1 MPAVNVPGLPGCQD
15 GAAFLSQDSTKW
27 LPLPGADRA
36 LAEFSSAST
45 HMAPTKPL
53 HNRLLVFLFAL
64 TVFCSAFLLFQVQ
77 PLISRFILPWFG
89 GSPAVWSTCMLF
101 FQVTLFGGYVYAHVV
116 STRLAPRWQAI
127 LHVGLLLAAAALLPI
142 APADSWKP
150 DSPDHP
156 TLRIIGLLS
165 VCVGLPYFILSST
178 GPLLQKWFSL
188 KAPGVSPYRL
198 YALSNVGSLLALV
211 SYPFVVEPAL
221 SSPSQANVWSW
232 GFVAFAVLCAI
243 CAFGLLK
250 LGKVAEVSS
259 ETSGPSTNEPAPSWG
274 DRAMWV
280 ALAMVASVMLLAT
293 TNQVCLDVATV
304 PFLWILPLTIYL
316 MSFILCFDGDRW
328 YSRHWYV
335 ALLVI
340 SLLAV
345 IQTLLGGSNVS
356 IVLQV
361 MIYLSALFF
370 CCMVCHGELSRQK
383 PGTKHLTQFYLLL
396 SAGGAGGGLFV
407 GLIAP
412 HVFPAY
418 WELHIGIAA
427 CLVATLAVFFRDKAS
442 FLHGGQPRPAWL
454 VIGLWVS
461 LIVWSLQSHARQAVG
476 SAIEVSRNFYGVL
489 RVEDDLSGESNE
501 QRRGL
506 FHGSILHGTQ
516 FLDSEKEMTPTAY
529 YSRQSGVGLLLQQ
542 HRPER
547 PRRIGVVGLGIGTL
561 AAYGTDNDVMRF
573 YEINP
578 EVLRLAERHFTFLSG
593 TDASTEHVL
602 GDARLSLEHES
613 PQQYDVLVLDA
624 FSGDAIPTHL
634 LTREAGEL
642 YAKHVRD
649 DGFLAVHISNL
660 HFDLRPVVK
669 GLADHL
675 EMHSVCIQ
683 GDKDDAQGAT
693 LCHWM
698 LMSRAPIP
706 QDVVDAAD
714 HVDDLDELVAAPILW
729 TDEWSN
735 LISVLR

>member
-1 MPAVNVPGLPGCQD
+1 MAQT
-15 GAAFLSQDSTKW
+15 LSSH
-27 LPLPGADRA
+27 
-36 LAEFSSAST
+36 S
-45 HMAPTKPL
+45 
-53 HNRLLVFLFAL
+53 RLRGVLFAA
-64 TVFCSAFLLFQVQ
+64 TIFSSAFLLFQVQ

-101 FQVTLFGGYVYAHVV
+101 FQVTLFAGYVYAHLV
-116 STRLAPRWQAI
+116 STKLSPRWQAI
-127 LHVGLLLAAAALLPI
+127 LHVSLLLAAAALLPI
-142 APADSWKP
+142 APADTWKP

-165 VCVGLPYFILSST
+165 ICVGLPYFILSST
-178 GPLLQKWFSL
+178 GPLLQKWFSMQ
-188 KAPGVSPYRL
+188 APGVSPYRL
-198 YALSNVGSLLALV
+198 YALSNVGSLLALI

-221 SSPSQANVWSW
+221 SSPGQAVAWSW
-232 GFVAFAVLCAI
+232 AFVGFAVLCAI
-243 CAFGLLK
+243 CSFGLL
-250 LGKVAEVSS
+250 GHAQQDERSS
-259 ETSGPSTNEPAPSWG
+259 SHDSTTRVPASATAGPTWG

-280 ALAMVASVMLLAT
+280 VLAMVASVMLLAT

-328 YSRHWYV
+328 YSRRWYV
-335 ALLVI
+335 ALLVV

-370 CCMVCHGELSRQK
+370 CCMVCHGELANQK
-383 PGTKHLTQFYLLL
+383 PATQHLTQFYLLL

-407 GLIAP
+407 GLLAP

-427 CLVATLAVFFRDKAS
+427 CLIATLTVFFRDKGS
-442 FLHGGQPRPAWL
+442 FLHAGQPRPAWVVL
-454 VIGLWVS
+454 GLWVS
-461 LIVWSLQSHARQAVG
+461 LIVWSLQSHARQGVA

-489 RVEDDLSGESNE
+489 RVEDDLSGETDE
-501 QRRGL
+501 HRRGL

-516 FLDSEKEMTPTAY
+516 FLSPERELIPTAY
-529 YSRQSGVGLLLQQ
+529 YAPKSGVGLALR
-542 HRPER
+542 HPKKTDG
-547 PRRIGVVGLGIGTL
+547 RRVGVVGLGIGTL
-561 AAYGTDNDVMRF
+561 AAYGQPGDTFRF

-578 EVLRLAERHFTFLSG
+578 EVLRMAERHFSFLSRSEA
-593 TDASTEHVL
+593 DVEHVL

-613 PQQYDVLVLDA
+613 PQKYDVLVLDA

-642 YAKHVRD
+642 YARHIVD
-649 DGFLAVHISNL
+649 DGIIAVHISNL
-660 HFDLRPVVK
+660 HFDLRPVVQ
-669 GLADHL
+669 GLAEHL
-675 EMHSVCIQ
+675 GMHSACIQ
-683 GDKDDAQGAT
+683 GNKDDAQGAT
-693 LCHWM
+693 LSHWM
-698 LMSRAPIP
+698 LLSRQP
-706 QDVVDAAD
+706 VSSELLDAAD
-714 HVDDLDELVAAPILW
+714 YVDDLDSIVDEPLLW